1 MTRCLLLVLVVLGGC
16 GTPVDAGAAD
26 ARAWPE
32 DAEPVRPD
40 GDASDAGSELA
51 DAAPADAAPADA
63 GRAIDAGAEPECD
76 ALLCDGFESGEI
88 DAARW
93 MVIAE
98 RAEVRVDDT
107 RAAHGRYALHVTAEG
122 AASNGIIRERATFPV
137 AGNAFYVRAYVWLAR
152 PLPITNFNVIT
163 AAGTIAGTSE
173 SASYRMGG
181 QAVPWGDPGAPRV
194 LRANYQPLD
203 RPQRSATEVPRGR
216 WACWEWH
223 VDGANDAARFWLD
236 GERLRDLDI
245 TRDTRPGPWTAPEYG
260 RLDLGFGHGHDDPA
274 ERFEVWIDDVVVSTT
289 RIGCEVAE

>member
-32 DAEPVRPD
+32 DADPVRPD
-40 GDASDAGSELA
+40 AEASDAGSELA
-51 DAAPADAAPADA
+51 DAAPADA
-63 GRAIDAGAEPECD
+63 GRAIDAGSEPECD
-76 ALLCDGFESGEI
+76 ALLCDGFESGDI
-88 DAARW
+88 DASVW
-93 MVIAE
+93 TVIAE

-122 AASNGIIRERATFPV
+122 VASNGIIRERATFPV

-245 TRDTRPGPWTAPEYG
+245 TRDTRPGPWAAPEYA